1 MKQADK
7 LVKQQA
13 IKREYDR
20 AARQKREPHFPQG
33 EGHSIVGSIYDCN
46 RAGFERALKSYW
58 SRLYVGWNPFK
69 KDGRGCWE
77 VWQTPSRKTAKIAYK
92 DDNMTII
99 TSEYESSDFEHW
111 VADLDFLSYDF
122 IKRLREM
129 DGWENKQLI
138 AQHDEKYEQ
147 HFIDLEKQEDDNI
160 KYIVKN
166 NKQVFRDLLDY
177 TQSGFNPLDFFNK
190 K

>member
-1 MKQADK
+1 
-7 LVKQQA
+7 
-13 IKREYDR
+13 
-20 AARQKREPHFPQG
+20 
-33 EGHSIVGSIYDCN
+33 
-46 RAGFERALKSYW
+46 
-58 SRLYVGWNPFK
+58 
-69 KDGRGCWE
+69 
-77 VWQTPSRKTAKIAYK
+77 
-92 DDNMTII
+92 MTII
-99 TSEYESSDFEHW
+99 TSEYESSDFERW

>member
-1 MKQADK
+1 
-7 LVKQQA
+7 
-13 IKREYDR
+13 
-20 AARQKREPHFPQG
+20 
-33 EGHSIVGSIYDCN
+33 
-46 RAGFERALKSYW
+46 
-58 SRLYVGWNPFK
+58 
-69 KDGRGCWE
+69 
-77 VWQTPSRKTAKIAYK
+77 
-92 DDNMTII
+92 MTII